1 MGRAAAHDA
10 ARTWPQPPTP
20 NPTPPPGRA
29 VKPVGLAAPPGG
41 EALAPVGKSALPTG
55 AAVLPEARTAWPAG
69 IWPWPAK
76 KERWSSGRGIG
87 PMLGRGPL
95 AATLRNREAFKTFKA
110 EIGADLS
117 TIDAYAKATRDAGV
131 YERARLAARKKA
143 SRQHPVAPYAPR
155 LRFIV
160 SEGALVLTWK
170 GRTRPGTIYHVQRR
184 LTREG
189 VQQPFYHAI
198 AAVAERRYVD
208 TTIPPGTTS
217 VEYIVDA
224 TKNGRTA
231 HGFSTGAS
239 LHGEKR
245 EPQAAPQSR
254 DGRAA

>member
-1 MGRAAAHDA
+1 MPPRYPKQDNRFLAWARNITRVWSGWQPGGGSTGVPDIGLSEQQAQRAMELFEAAYAAHTHQQA
-10 ARTWPQPPTP
+10 MQTLAR
-20 NPTPPPGRA
+20 
-29 VKPVGLAAPPGG
+29 
-41 EALAPVGKSALPTG
+41 
-55 AAVLPEARTAWPAG
+55 
-69 IWPWPAK
+69 
-76 KERWSSGRGIG
+76 
-87 PMLGRGPL
+87 
-95 AATLRNREAFKTFKA
+95 AATLRKREAFKTFKA

-117 TIDAYAKATRDAGV
+117 TIDAYAKATRDPGV

-143 SRQHPVAPYAPR
+143 ARQHPVAPYAPR

-160 SEGALVLTWK
+160 GEGALVLTWK

-198 AAVAERRYVD
+198 AAVAERRYAD

-217 VEYIVDA
+217 VEYIVNA

-231 HGFSTGAS
+231 HGFATAAS

-245 EPQAAPQSR
+245 EPRAAPQSR